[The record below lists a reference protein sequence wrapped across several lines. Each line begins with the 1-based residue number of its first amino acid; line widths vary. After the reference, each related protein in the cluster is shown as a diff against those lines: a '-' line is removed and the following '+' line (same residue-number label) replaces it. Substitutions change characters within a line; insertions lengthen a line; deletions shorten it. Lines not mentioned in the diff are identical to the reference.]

1 MNVGNTIYALSS
13 GLGRAGIAVVRVSGP
28 KASETLIRL
37 SGGLPTPRHAS
48 LRKLFSYN
56 DRSVI
61 DQALVLWFPGPAT
74 ATGEDVVEFHLHGS
88 PAIISKVFSELAE
101 IDSVGPAEP
110 GAFTRRAF
118 DNGVLDLVE
127 VEGLADLL
135 SANTDS
141 QRRLAMRQFLGEA
154 SSIYEAWRA
163 DLISALALID
173 AAIDF
178 VEEPDV
184 VASAVAQMI
193 PAVQKLL
200 VELEAALS
208 QSSRASAV
216 RDGLRLVIAGPPNVG
231 KSSLLNWLSGRDAA
245 IVSDQAGTTRD
256 VVEAIVEFEG
266 VRLVLADTAGLRTD
280 SKDEIERIGM
290 ARAEA
295 EIRDADI
302 VLWLSAPDVSSE
314 VGPARIPDLVV
325 VNKSDLLA
333 NSSIHNRNE
342 SELTIS
348 LKSGSG
354 LTLLRERLAQLILAR
369 SALTHNA
376 VVVRDR
382 HVVAVKKTIRKLNDI
397 LNHPNLPLEV
407 LAEELRDACRIMSS
421 TTGRIDV
428 EDLLGR
434 IFSEFCI
441 GK

>member
-1 MNVGNTIYALSS
+1 MNDNGTIYALSS

-28 KASETLIRL
+28 KASEALVRL
-37 SGGLPTPRHAS
+37 AGVLPAPRHAS
-48 LRKLFSYN
+48 LRKLFSHN
-56 DRSVI
+56 DHSVI

-74 ATGEDVVEFHLHGS
+74 ATGEDVAEFHLHGS
-88 PAIISKVFSELAE
+88 PAIVSKVFSELANIE
-101 IDSVGPAEP
+101 GVGPAEP

-135 SANTDS
+135 SADTDL

-154 SSIYEAWRA
+154 SSVYEAWRA

-184 VASAVAQMI
+184 VASAVAQMV
-193 PAVQKLL
+193 PAVRKLHA
-200 VELEAALS
+200 ELEAALS

-216 RDGLRLVIAGPPNVG
+216 RDGLRLVIAGAPNVG
-231 KSSLLNWLSGRDAA
+231 KSSLLNWLVGRDAA

-256 VVEAIVEFEG
+256 VVESIIEFEG

-280 SKDEIERIGM
+280 SKDEIEKIGM

-302 VLWLSAPDVSSE
+302 VLWLSAPDVRSE
-314 VGPARIPDLVV
+314 VGPKRTPDLVV
-325 VNKSDLLA
+325 VNKSDLMTD
-333 NSSIHNRNE
+333 SSIHNRNE
-342 SELTIS
+342 SELSIS
-348 LKSGSG
+348 LKTSAG
-354 LTLLRERLAQLILAR
+354 LPLLREKLAELILAR
-369 SALTHNA
+369 SALSNDA

-397 LNHPNLPLEV
+397 
-407 LAEELRDACRIMSS
+407 MSS
-421 TTGRIDV
+421 ITGRIDV

>member
-1 MNVGNTIYALSS
+1 MNDKSTIYALSS
-13 GLGRAGIAVVRVSGP
+13 GAGRAGIAVVRVSGP
-28 KASETLIRL
+28 KASEVLIQFSGALPAPRL
-37 SGGLPTPRHAS
+37 AS
-48 LRKLFSYN
+48 LRKLTSAK
-56 DRSVI
+56 DGSVI
-61 DQALVLWFPGPAT
+61 DQALVFWFPGPAT

-88 PAIISKVFSELAE
+88 PAIVSKLFSELAD
-101 IDSVGPAEP
+101 IDGVGPAEP

-184 VASAVAQMI
+184 VASAVAQMLPI
-193 PAVQKLL
+193 VRKLL
-200 VELEAALS
+200 GELEAALS
-208 QSSRASAV
+208 QSLRASAV
-216 RDGLRLVIAGPPNVG
+216 RDGLRLVIAGAPNVG
-231 KSSLLNWLSGRDAA
+231 KSSLLNWLVGRDAA

-256 VVEAIVEFEG
+256 VVEAVVEFEG

-280 SKDEIERIGM
+280 SNDEIEKIGI
-290 ARAEA
+290 ARAQA
-295 EIRDADI
+295 EIRDADV
-302 VLWLSAPDVSSE
+302 VLWLVAPDVSSE
-314 VGPARIPDLVV
+314 VGPDRTPDLVV
-325 VNKSDLLA
+325 VNKADLLA
-333 NSSIHNRNE
+333 VSSIHIRNE
-342 SELTIS
+342 SELVVS
-348 LKSGSG
+348 LKTGSG
-354 LTLLRERLAQLILAR
+354 LLELRERLAQLILAR
-369 SALTHNA
+369 SALNNDA

-421 TTGRIDV
+421 ITGRIDV